1 MHHFTSDIRKNN
13 HTRVAP
19 LLEQKARMK
28 TRHQSERENLTET
41 QKQRW
46 QQESEDR
53 HARLNTGIR
62 GLWDRLTG
70 QHDRTIDQNELE
82 AWQAVVR
89 DRQQRDELIQRQLEE
104 RQALQVNIKHVREAQ
119 ENEMEHLKTIMFSTL
134 PAKMKDRLQQHF
146 EQSQSRQSTQSQ
158 HHSHDYDLSM

>member
-1 MHHFTSDIRKNN
+1 MQGFSVDIRQKS
-13 HTRVAP
+13 HTHTEP

-28 TRHQSERENLTET
+28 TRHQSERENLAEI

-53 HARLNTGIR
+53 QARLSTGIR
-62 GLWDRLTG
+62 GLWNRLTG
-70 QHDRTIDQNELE
+70 QHSQVTEQNELE

-104 RQALQVNIKHVREAQ
+104 RQALQVDIKDVRQVQ
-119 ENEMEHLKTIMFSTL
+119 ENEIEHLKTIMFSAL
-134 PAKMKDRLQQHF
+134 PADMKARLQVHF
-146 EQSQSRQSTQSQ
+146 EQSQSAQSNQSP
-158 HHSHDYDLSM
+158 SHNNDYDLSM